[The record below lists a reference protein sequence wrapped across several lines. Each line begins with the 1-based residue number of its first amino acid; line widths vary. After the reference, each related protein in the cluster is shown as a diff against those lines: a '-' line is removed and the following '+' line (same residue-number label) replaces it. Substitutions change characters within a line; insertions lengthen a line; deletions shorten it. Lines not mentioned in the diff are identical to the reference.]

1 MPKKMYVECCKSR
14 EKGTLYYVLKVDFGY
29 RIANLT
35 METDVISEFAEVPI
49 ASIYALKE
57 GEKLILG
64 TFTKSEKK

>member
-29 RIANLT
+29 RIANVT
-35 METDVISEFAEVPI
+35 METDLIAEFAEVPI
-49 ASIYALKE
+49 ASIYLLKE